1 MTIKYYKGKQQHN
14 PKYITKHLDTNKY
27 DIKNMLSKIIS
38 EKKKLEDLTK
48 KIIHKQQNTTPQPQ
62 PQPKQQP
69 QQLQQPNPTSNIN
82 TTQNTTKNQT
92 PVSKDDIIKNKETLE
107 QIQKSGEQLNIKAS
121 DFKNV
126 AATTVSKILELLKNY
141 VNMDKTFRVK
151 HESLKELYKTYLEL
165 YKKYKDNKQQSSSN
179 MNTINIQQI
188 QQNQQKQQ
196 NQQIQ
201 NIQQKLEEP
210 NDMQHQHMHNNIIK
224 DIHKEMKDNNTNLY
238 KERLIILKKIKEEP
252 EINKELKD
260 NICGRLMVIFKSP
273 PISEY
278 SQLPMLQNS
287 IESKDTSNNSDKD
300 NDTSND
306 TGKNAEK
313 ATNSI
318 HIKELDEAYLQ
329 KHNELM
335 TVYKAYQGL
344 FNKVLNYKDE
354 LDKYKQLPTTS
365 TISRPHMDKLISDQ
379 GFVMEMIDK
388 MQDKL
393 IAKNIISN
401 SEKVPVNP
409 VASNPTNIGSFNN
422 TMRDQIRTI
431 IDRQGEINPITKQK
445 LNTLLNKYQDC
456 DSNDKFCQA
465 GRKLILIKKM

>member
-48 KIIHKQQNTTPQPQ
+48 KIIHKQQNTTPHSQPQ
-62 PQPKQQP
+62 QPIQQPKQQP
-69 QQLQQPNPTSNIN
+69 NPIPTSNIN
-82 TTQNTTKNQT
+82 TTQNSTKNQT

-179 MNTINIQQI
+179 MNTTNIQQ
-188 QQNQQKQQ
+188 NQQ

-238 KERLIILKKIKEEP
+238 KERLIILKKIK
-252 EINKELKD
+252 
-260 NICGRLMVIFKSP
+260 R
-273 PISEY
+273 
-278 SQLPMLQNS
+278 
-287 IESKDTSNNSDKD
+287 
-300 NDTSND
+300 
-306 TGKNAEK
+306 
-313 ATNSI
+313 
-318 HIKELDEAYLQ
+318 
-329 KHNELM
+329 
-335 TVYKAYQGL
+335 
-344 FNKVLNYKDE
+344 
-354 LDKYKQLPTTS
+354 
-365 TISRPHMDKLISDQ
+365 
-379 GFVMEMIDK
+379 
-388 MQDKL
+388 
-393 IAKNIISN
+393 
-401 SEKVPVNP
+401 
-409 VASNPTNIGSFNN
+409 
-422 TMRDQIRTI
+422 
-431 IDRQGEINPITKQK
+431 
-445 LNTLLNKYQDC
+445 
-456 DSNDKFCQA
+456 
-465 GRKLILIKKM
+465 